1 MTMMMKTMMMTTL
14 SVSNCPA
21 GIHQCCTSYDLQPFI
36 TKSTYMFNCIL
47 RVWLLS
53 NFRVYFYFVYF
64 KKLSFITFSWLFIL
78 TICTFIS
85 CGTFLLSQTKYCK
98 KNLLQ
103 NNNLLVSKFN
113 FKHFQRHN
121 RPRHK
126 SITQVIRRPGGVT
139 FFLPCGIGWAKI
151 IDTKAPVEAKNS
163 IICHFSWCC
172 SVLRD

>member
-1 MTMMMKTMMMTTL
+1 MSKIMIMTTKIMTMMMKTMMITTL

-64 KKLSFITFSWLFIL
+64 KKLSFITFSWLFIF

-98 KNLLQ
+98 KTFA
-103 NNNLLVSKFN
+103 SKQQFIGEQVQ
-113 FKHFQRHN
+113 FQTF
-121 RPRHK
+121 PEAQQ
-126 SITQVIRRPGGVT
+126 TQ
-139 FFLPCGIGWAKI
+139 A
-151 IDTKAPVEAKNS
+151 
-163 IICHFSWCC
+163 
-172 SVLRD
+172 